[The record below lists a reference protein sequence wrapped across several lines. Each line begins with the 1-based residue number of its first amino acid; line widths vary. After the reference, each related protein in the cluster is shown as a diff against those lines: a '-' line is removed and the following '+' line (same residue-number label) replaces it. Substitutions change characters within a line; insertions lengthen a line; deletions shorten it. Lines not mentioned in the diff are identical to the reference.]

1 MNLAFLPVGLPAFLS
16 HFGLALLLV
25 GVFFVVYIF
34 ITPYHELALIRAG
47 NNASAA
53 SLAGALLGYIIAL
66 ASAIS
71 NSINLLD
78 MLVWGVV
85 ALVIQLLAFL
95 IVRLLLPTLVAD
107 IPENKIASGLFLG
120 TVSLG
125 LGILNAACMT
135 Y

>member
-1 MNLAFLPVGLPAFLS
+1 MSFLPVGLPAFLS

-25 GVFFVVYIF
+25 AVFFLIYIF
-34 ITPYHELALIRAG
+34 ITPYHELRLIRAG
-47 NNASAA
+47 NHAAAA
-53 SLAGALLGYIIAL
+53 SLAGALLGYIVAL

-71 NSINLLD
+71 NSVSLLD

-85 ALVIQLLAFL
+85 ALIAQLLAFL
-95 IVRLLLPTLVAD
+95 IVRLLLPTLLAD
-107 IPENKIASGLFLG
+107 IPENRIASGVFLG

-125 LGILNAACMT
+125 LGLLTAACMT

>member
-1 MNLAFLPVGLPAFLS
+1 MSMTFLPAGLPAFLS
-16 HFGLALLLV
+16 HFGLALALTAA
-25 GVFFVVYIF
+25 FFVIYIL

-47 NNASAA
+47 NHAASA
-53 SLAGALLGYIIAL
+53 SLSGALLGYIVAL

-71 NSINLLD
+71 NSVNLLD

-85 ALVIQLLAFL
+85 ALVAQLLAFF

-107 IPENKIASGLFLG
+107 IPENKIASGIFLG
-120 TVSLG
+120 AASVGLG
-125 LGILNAACMT
+125 LLSAACMT